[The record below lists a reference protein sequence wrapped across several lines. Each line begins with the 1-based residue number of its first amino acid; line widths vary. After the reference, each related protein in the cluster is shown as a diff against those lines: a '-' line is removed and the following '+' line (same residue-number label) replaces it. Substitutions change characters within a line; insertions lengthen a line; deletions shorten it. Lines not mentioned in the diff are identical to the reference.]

1 VVVDDVDDDA
11 VSKDETF
18 LINFLGSLVVVI
30 VSSISVLLVGSIIS
44 TISPSF
50 ADIHSYNIN
59 VIINYIDNKY
69 IYLENYLKNHH

>member
-1 VVVDDVDDDA
+1 MVVDDVDVDDDA

-18 LINFLGSLVVVI
+18 LMNFLGSLVVVVI

-59 VIINYIDNKY
+59 VIILIIILIIY
-69 IYLENYLKNHH
+69 IYLP

>member
-1 VVVDDVDDDA
+1 MVVDDVDDDA

-18 LINFLGSLVVVI
+18 LMNFLGSLVVI

-50 ADIHSYNIN
+50 ADIHSYNIK
-59 VIINYIDNKY
+59 VTINYIDNK
-69 IYLENYLKNHH
+69 